1 MWRLGFVSHAFADFQ
16 GSEQFSD
23 ITIRCDDGTAY
34 HAHKVVL
41 ASRSEYFKAMLAADS
56 WVEASS
62 KEVCLR

>member
-1 MWRLGFVSHAFADFQ
+1 M
-16 GSEQFSD
+16 
-23 ITIRCDDGTAY
+23 TIRCDDGTAY

-41 ASRSEYFKAMLAADS
+41 ASRSEYFKAMFAADS